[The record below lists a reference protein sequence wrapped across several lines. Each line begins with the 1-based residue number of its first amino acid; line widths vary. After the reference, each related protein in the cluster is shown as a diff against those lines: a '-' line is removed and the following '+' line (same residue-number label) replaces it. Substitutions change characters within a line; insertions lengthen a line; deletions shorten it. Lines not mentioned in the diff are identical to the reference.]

1 MNTETT
7 IAAISTAQG
16 SGGIAVIRISGDK
29 ATTIAD
35 KIFVPVRDKMPS
47 KMLGYTCAFGYIF
60 NNNEKIDEVVLSVFK
75 APHSYTGEDVV
86 EISCHGGV
94 FLTSQILRTVIE
106 NGATP
111 AQAGEFTKRAFLNGK
126 IDLTQAE
133 AVMELISAK
142 SRTAVRTALNLKDG
156 ALYRSI
162 SNIKDNLL
170 NLAAH
175 LNAWAD
181 YPEEDIAEVST
192 DELTT
197 GLSNAERLLTE
208 LLQNFDKGQAVIEG
222 VDTVIVG
229 KPNVGKSTL
238 MNLLVGRE
246 KSIVTDIAGTTRD
259 VIEEVISVGNII
271 LRLSDTAG
279 IRDTDNTVEKIGVEL
294 ARKKLSTARL
304 VLAVFDAG
312 CSLDKE
318 DLELLDELQNA
329 PSIAIINK
337 TDLQIKA
344 DVDYIRSKAKNIV
357 SISAKNNTGLT
368 ELTEIIEKIVG
379 TNDFDP
385 SQAIL
390 ANERQ
395 RNSASNAL
403 KSVKEGLSALQI
415 GMTFDAV
422 TVTIEDAIDSL
433 LELTGERTSDAVIDK
448 VFHNFCVGK

>member
-29 ATTIAD
+29 AAAIAD
-35 KIFVPVRDKMPS
+35 KIFVPVKDKIPS

-106 NGATP
+106 SGATP

-142 SRTAVRTALNLKDG
+142 SRTAVRTALNLKEG
-156 ALYRSI
+156 ALYKSI

-197 GLSNAERLLTE
+197 GLSDAERLLTE
-208 LLQNFDKGQAVIEG
+208 LLCNFDKGQAVIEG

-259 VIEEVISVGNII
+259 IIEEVVSVGNII

-304 VLAVFDAG
+304 VLAVFDAS

-318 DLELLDELQNA
+318 DLDLLDELQNA

-344 DVDYIRSKAKNIV
+344 DVDYIRSKVKNVV
-357 SISAKNNTGLT
+357 SISAKNNIGLT

-403 KSVKEGLSALQI
+403 KSVREGLSALQI